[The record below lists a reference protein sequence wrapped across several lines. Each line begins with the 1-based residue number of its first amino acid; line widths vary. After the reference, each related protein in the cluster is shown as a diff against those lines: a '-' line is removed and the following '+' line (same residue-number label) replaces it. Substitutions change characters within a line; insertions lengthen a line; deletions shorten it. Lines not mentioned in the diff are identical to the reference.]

1 MGAKM
6 TQIKKNHIIASCEA
20 DFEYLMLFCLHL
32 PKTDQEVSH
41 HTFISPLTDSLHY
54 SIGMT
59 DCSLLQGI
67 NSVKGEYRIT
77 IDLNIELTEDEI
89 FP

>member
-1 MGAKM
+1 
-6 TQIKKNHIIASCEA
+6 
-20 DFEYLMLFCLHL
+20 MLFHLHL
-32 PKTDQEVSH
+32 PKTHQEVSH

-67 NSVKGEYRIT
+67 LQERENT
-77 IDLNIELTEDEI
+77 ELLLT
-89 FP
+89 